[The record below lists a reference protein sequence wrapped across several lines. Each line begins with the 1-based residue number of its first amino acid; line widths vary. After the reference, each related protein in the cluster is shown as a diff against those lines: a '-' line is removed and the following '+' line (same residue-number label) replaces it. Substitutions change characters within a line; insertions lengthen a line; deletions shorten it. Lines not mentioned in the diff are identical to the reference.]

1 MPVSKGRKKTT
12 KGPTPPS
19 HKPAAIVEKG
29 PSPMWYVALMFGLM
43 AVGVIVIL
51 LNYFG
56 ALPGGTTNKWL
67 LAGLGG
73 IGIGFSMTMNY
84 R

>member
-1 MPVSKGRKKTT
+1 
-12 KGPTPPS
+12 
-19 HKPAAIVEKG
+19 
-29 PSPMWYVALMFGLM
+29 MFGLM
-43 AVGVIVIL
+43 AVGVVVIL

-67 LAGLGG
+67 LAGLAS
-73 IGIGFSMTMNY
+73 IGVGFSMTMNY